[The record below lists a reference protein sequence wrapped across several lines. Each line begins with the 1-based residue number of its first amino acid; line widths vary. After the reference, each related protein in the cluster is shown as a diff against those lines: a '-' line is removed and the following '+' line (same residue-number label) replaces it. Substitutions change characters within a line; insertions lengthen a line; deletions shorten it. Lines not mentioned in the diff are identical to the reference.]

1 MPATTDRMTQV
12 ISRFNNFIES
22 GQDSRIRSIEV
33 QFRHMAQGGN
43 GDAANEGEI
52 RATYYPEWT
61 TKDFQRVCD
70 VFGWDYRGERLRKL
84 F

>member
-1 MPATTDRMTQV
+1 MPAAPEQIVETIT
-12 ISRFNNFIES
+12 RFNKFIKKK
-22 GQDSRIRSIEV
+22 QQSRMLSIET

-52 RATYYPEWT
+52 RKTYYPEWS
-61 TKDFQRVCD
+61 TKDFQAVCD